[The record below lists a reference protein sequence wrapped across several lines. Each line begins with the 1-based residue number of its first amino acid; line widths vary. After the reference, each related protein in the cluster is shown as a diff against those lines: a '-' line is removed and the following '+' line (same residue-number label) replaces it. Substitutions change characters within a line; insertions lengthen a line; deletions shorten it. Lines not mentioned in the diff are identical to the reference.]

1 MPKSLFLLVFCVT
14 LPVVADTYKPAVRGV
29 RYFEQSQAH
38 QNDSGINTNKTQ
50 NTTPIKGYLKFNGSK
65 MNNTSSASG
74 MAPNKSSTSSL
85 PTTSTVSSSFWR
97 NGTEP
102 WNNTSSTMSPHGVGH
117 KNAVMTGAIVGI
129 VVGCL
134 ALIGLAIALGV
145 YLRKKYRVRKYSPQV
160 NLIDNPSYKHPDLA
174 PVEAIEPDQAEMEWD
189 DSADLSPSTLADD
202 ANMNKIVFDKFDEN
216 ILNTKLQFSDN

>member
-145 YLRKKYRVRKYSPQV
+145 YLRKKYRVRKYRKGIQR
-160 NLIDNPSYKHPDLA
+160 A
-174 PVEAIEPDQAEMEWD
+174 FTTEPDAGDEMEWD
-189 DSADLSPSTLADD
+189 DMGATTIYDESRDD
-202 ANMNKIVFDKFDEN
+202 YVVEF
-216 ILNTKLQFSDN
+216 